1 MGNNLKRIVLKPALL
16 SAGAL
21 VALLGVGVSH
31 AQTYPNK
38 AVTLVAP
45 YAAGGDSDFS
55 GRNLSAVATKL
66 IGQPVV
72 VTNIPG
78 ASGTIGSQRVRTSAP
93 DGYTLLVSRGGSQA
107 ITPALDSSTPY
118 KWNDFTFISLL
129 DFNPVVCIVKSDSPY
144 KTFPDLINGIKANPG
159 KLNYATAGAGTTQH
173 LAVEVILSQLNM
185 PSSAAMMIPYKG
197 AGEATTALLG
207 GQVQFICNNLT
218 TLVGQIKGGTVR
230 ALVTSTS
237 NRLKDLP
244 DIPTAREMGVS
255 NLEQVMGWSGLYG
268 PPGLPAEVVAKWQ
281 AVLKEVAVDPAWI
294 RGNDTVGA
302 IPAIRSPKDTE
313 SFAKEQFDLYS
324 KLGTQLN
331 LKK

>member
-1 MGNNLKRIVLKPALL
+1 MGNDLKRMFLKPALL
-16 SAGAL
+16 SVGAL
-21 VALLGVGVSH
+21 VTLLGIGVSH
-31 AQTYPNK
+31 AQPYPNK
-38 AVTLVAP
+38 PVTLVVP
-45 YAAGGDSDFS
+45 YAVGGDSDFS
-55 GRNLSAVATKL
+55 GRNLSIVATKF
-66 IGQPVV
+66 IGQPLIVSN
-72 VTNIPG
+72 TIG
-78 ASGTIGSQRVRTSAP
+78 ASGTIGSQRVRTATP
-93 DGYTLLVSRGGSQA
+93 DGYTLLISRGGSQA

-129 DFNPVVCIVKSDSPY
+129 DFNPVVCIVKSDAPY
-144 KTFPDLINGIKANPG
+144 KTLPDLINAIKANPG
-159 KLNYATAGAGTTQH
+159 KLNYSTAGAGTTQH

-207 GQVQFICNNLT
+207 GQVQFACNNLT

-230 ALVTSTS
+230 ALVTSTAS
-237 NRLKDLP
+237 RLKDFP
-244 DIPTAREMGVS
+244 DVPTAREMGVS

-281 AVLKEVAVDPAWI
+281 AVLKEVAVDPGWI
-294 RGNDTVGA
+294 KGNDNVGA
-302 IPAIRSPKDTE
+302 IPAIRSPKETE
-313 SFAKEQFDLYS
+313 NFAREQFELYS

>member
-1 MGNNLKRIVLKPALL
+1 MSNNLKHKFLKPALL
-16 SAGAL
+16 SIGACIT
-21 VALLGVGVSH
+21 VLGVGVSH
-31 AQTYPNK
+31 AQNYPNK
-38 AVTLVAP
+38 AITLVAP
-45 YAAGGDSDFS
+45 YAVGGDSDFS
-55 GRNLSAVATKL
+55 GRNLSVVATKL
-66 IGQPVV
+66 IGQPVI
-72 VTNIPG
+72 VTNIIG
-78 ASGTIGSQRVRTSAP
+78 ASGTIGSQRVRTAAP

-107 ITPALDSSTPY
+107 IVPALDSKTPY

-129 DFNPVVCIVKSDSPY
+129 DLNPVVCIVKNDSPY

-159 KLNYATAGAGTTQH
+159 KLNYATAGPGTTQH

-185 PSSAAMMIPYKG
+185 PSTAAMMIPYKG
-197 AGEATTALLG
+197 GGEATTALLG

-218 TLVGQIKGGTVR
+218 TLVGQIKGGAVR
-230 ALVTSTS
+230 ALVTSTPD
-237 NRLKDLP
+237 RLKDFP

-255 NLEQVMGWSGLYG
+255 NLEKVMGWSGLYG

-302 IPAIRSPKDTE
+302 IPAIRSPQDTE
-313 SFAKEQFDLYS
+313 SFAKDQFELYT

>member
-1 MGNNLKRIVLKPALL
+1 MDKDLKRTFLKPALL
-16 SAGAL
+16 SVGAL
-21 VALLGVGVSH
+21 ITALGIGVSH

-38 AVTLVAP
+38 PITLVAP

-55 GRNLSAVATKL
+55 GRNLAASVTKF

-78 ASGTIGSQRVRTSAP
+78 ASGTIGSQRVRTSTP

-118 KWNDFTFISLL
+118 KWNDFTFITLL
-129 DFNPVVCIVKSDSPY
+129 DFNPVVCIVKADSPY
-144 KTFPDLINGIKANPG
+144 KTFADLINGIKANPG

-173 LAVEVILSQLNM
+173 LAVEVVLSQLNM
-185 PSSAAMMIPYKG
+185 PSTAAMMIPYKG

-207 GQVQFICNNLT
+207 SQVQFICNNLT
-218 TLVGQIKGGTVR
+218 TLVGQIKGGAVR
-230 ALVTSTS
+230 ALVTSTPS
-237 NRLKDLP
+237 RLKDFP
-244 DIPTAREMGVS
+244 DVPTARELGVS

-281 AVLKEVAVDPAWI
+281 AVLKQVAVDPGWM

-302 IPAIRSPKDTE
+302 IPAIRSPQETE
-313 SFAKEQFDLYS
+313 SFAKEQFELYS